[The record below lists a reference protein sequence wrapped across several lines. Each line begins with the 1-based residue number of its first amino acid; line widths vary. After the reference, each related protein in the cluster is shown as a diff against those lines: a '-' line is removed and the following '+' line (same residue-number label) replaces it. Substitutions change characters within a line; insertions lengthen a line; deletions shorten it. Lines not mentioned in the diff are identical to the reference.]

1 MICTTRNR
9 IHHFICNICR
19 PEHKFDL
26 CQMFSPS
33 TLHVLILAF
42 LVYTVLNHK
51 ADLLVLALVI
61 FSYTKPK
68 SSFVADYETWSFS

>member
-1 MICTTRNR
+1 
-9 IHHFICNICR
+9 
-19 PEHKFDL
+19 
-26 CQMFSPS
+26 MFSPS